1 MSGIAV
7 LIGLSF
13 LAGFGF
19 ALGIVA
25 AWEVVILAG
34 GKGRH
39 IALTLA
45 CVSECQRTEG
55 P

>member
-1 MSGIAV
+1 MSGLAV
-7 LIGLSF
+7 VIGLSF

-19 ALGIVA
+19 ALGVA

-34 GKGRH
+34 CKGRH

-45 CVSECQRTEG
+45 RVSECQRTEA